1 MPLQQFERRPN
12 SEFAYTIKN
21 ALHLEI
27 DGILNFIRDESLRA
41 DLHGFLV
48 RKIEIFIPELE
59 SDLGTDK
66 HSKLVLHINAQPS
79 VELCLNY
86 VLALDGNCFRAY
98 HPRDW
103 DCRWRPAGGQT
114 NA

>member
-12 SEFAYTIKN
+12 SNFAYTINN

-41 DLHGFLV
+41 ELDNRFV
-48 RKIEIFIPELE
+48 SKIEIVCPELPI
-59 SDLGTDK
+59 DLGTEK
-66 HSKLVLHINAQPS
+66 ASTLVLHINKQGP